1 MQILD
6 HRPRLKRGCQRIAI
20 SSLEI
25 QINFWNYYATL
36 QMWISL
42 ILVTNEVCNESMYN
56 TFAINLNFLQF
67 PEMYQPRKNNL
78 IFSFFSWYIQFIIK
92 KDFSA
97 FKYSEV
103 EIKQD
108 AAILVLANHFSWW
121 DGFFLF
127 YINKKV
133 FKKQFHVLVNAEN
146 YTKVGFLKYLGAF
159 AAENKGKDVLETL
172 NYAGKLL
179 DNPANL
185 VLVFPQ
191 GKLYSNHLK
200 NISFEKG
207 VMQMINASQKKNN
220 IIFAAT
226 FIDYFS
232 KRKPSAYTYL
242 QHWEN
247 EEYVSL
253 QLLKSAYNKH
263 YDQSIVK
270 QTQLIE

>member
-1 MQILD
+1 M
-6 HRPRLKRGCQRIAI
+6 
-20 SSLEI
+20 
-25 QINFWNYYATL
+25 
-36 QMWISL
+36 
-42 ILVTNEVCNESMYN
+42 
-56 TFAINLNFLQF
+56 
-67 PEMYQPRKNNL
+67 

-92 KDFSA
+92 KDFAS
-97 FKYSEV
+97 FQYDQMEV
-103 EIKQD
+103 KPE
-108 AAILVLANHFSWW
+108 ASILVLANHFSWW

-146 YTKVGFLKYLGAF
+146 YNKVGFLRYLGAF

-179 DNPANL
+179 DNPQNL

-200 NISFEKG
+200 GISFEKG
-207 VMQMINASQKKNN
+207 VMQMINASQKK
-220 IIFAAT
+220 ISIFFAAT

-263 YDQSIVK
+263 YDQSVVK

>member
-1 MQILD
+1 MYIL
-6 HRPRLKRGCQRIAI
+6 R
-20 SSLEI
+20 
-25 QINFWNYYATL
+25 
-36 QMWISL
+36 
-42 ILVTNEVCNESMYN
+42 ILVTNEDYNESMYN

-97 FKYSEV
+97 FKYGEV

-207 VMQMINASQKKNN
+207 VMQMINASQKKIN

-263 YDQSIVK
+263 YDQSVVK
-270 QTQLIE
+270 QTQLIEWQFLFTPF